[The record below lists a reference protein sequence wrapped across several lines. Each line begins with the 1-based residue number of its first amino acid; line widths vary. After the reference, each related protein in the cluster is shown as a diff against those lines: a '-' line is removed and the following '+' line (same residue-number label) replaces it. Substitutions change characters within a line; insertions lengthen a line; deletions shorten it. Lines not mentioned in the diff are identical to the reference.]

1 MHRSGAAA
9 ALLGDLLLLL
19 LLSSPRLISDL
30 PLLLLLVDG
39 YALLDVCLEFAAL
52 PRGQL
57 VQLEFEDLP
66 AILVDDIS
74 DDVDYA
80 SLLIRGQ
87 LPDVVL
93 QDVLLVKG
101 HGLVRLGRLDGLG
114 DRVVDLL
121 DLPLHLRVVG
131 L

>member
-1 MHRSGAAA
+1 MHRPGTTA

-52 PRGQL
+52 PGREL
-57 VQLEFEDLP
+57 VQLEFEDLT

-74 DDVDYA
+74 DNVDDA

-93 QDVLLVKG
+93 QDVLLVKS
-101 HGLVRLGRLDGLG
+101 HGLV
-114 DRVVDLL
+114 
-121 DLPLHLRVVG
+121 
-131 L
+131 